1 MLLEAAAVRGL
12 GAAALA
18 LLVSRS
24 PLFFWLRSRARGLAR
39 ELANCPFCCA
49 FWAAG
54 ALCAAYPVSPLPLLW
69 LASWGVAG
77 LVAAGID
84 RLAGE

>member
-1 MLLEAAAVRGL
+1 MLLEAAIVRGL

-24 PLFFWLRSRARGLAR
+24 PLFFWLRSRSRGLVR
-39 ELANCPFCCA
+39 EGLNCPFCCS

-54 ALCAAYPVSPLPLLW
+54 ALCAAYPASPLPLLW
-69 LASWGVAG
+69 MASWGVAG

-84 RLAGE
+84 RLAGD